1 MDASHKTILVT
12 GGAGFIGGCYVR
24 QQTRSTDVFI
34 VNLDRLT
41 YAGNLE
47 SLAAVPAD
55 RHRFVHGD
63 ICDLDLVGEL
73 LRQHQPQAVVHF
85 AAESHVDRSIDGP
98 LAFVQT
104 NVMGTATLLEAVRQ
118 YWGGLPRADRERFRF
133 HHVSTDEVYGSPGD
147 TGFFTETTAYAP
159 RSPYSAS
166 KAGSDH
172 LVRAYHETYG
182 LPTLITN
189 CSNNYGPYQ
198 FPEKLIPLVT
208 LNALEGREL
217 PVYGTGGNVRD
228 WLFVE
233 DHVDAIQRVLEH
245 GRVGETYNIG
255 GAAER
260 TNLEIVRHIC
270 RIIDTVRPPRDG
282 AATENLIRFV
292 TDRPGHDHRYAI
304 DFSKIRDE
312 LGWSPT
318 MTLEAGLRQTVE
330 WYLHH
335 GDWVRRVQSGEY
347 RRERLGL
354 EAAR

>member
-1 MDASHKTILVT
+1 M
-12 GGAGFIGGCYVR
+12 
-24 QQTRSTDVFI
+24 
-34 VNLDRLT
+34 
-41 YAGNLE
+41 
-47 SLAAVPAD
+47 
-55 RHRFVHGD
+55 
-63 ICDLDLVGEL
+63 
-73 LRQHQPQAVVHF
+73 
-85 AAESHVDRSIDGP
+85 
-98 LAFVQT
+98 
-104 NVMGTATLLEAVRQ
+104 
-118 YWGGLPRADRERFRF
+118 
-133 HHVSTDEVYGSPGD
+133 
-147 TGFFTETTAYAP
+147 
-159 RSPYSAS
+159 
-166 KAGSDH
+166 
-172 LVRAYHETYG
+172 RAYHETYG

-198 FPEKLIPLVT
+198 FPEKLIPLMT

-217 PVYGTGGNVRD
+217 PVYGNGGNVRD

-233 DHVDAIQRVLEH
+233 DHVAALQRVLEH

-255 GAAER
+255 GDAEQ

-312 LGWSPT
+312 LGWSPK

-354 EAAR
+354 EATR

>member
-1 MDASHKTILVT
+1 MAASQKTILVT

-24 QQTRSTDVFI
+24 QQTRSPDIVI

-55 RHRFVHGD
+55 RHHFVHGD
-63 ICDLDLVGEL
+63 IRDLELVAEL
-73 LRQHQPQAVVHF
+73 LARHQPQAVVHF

-104 NVMGTATLLEAVRQ
+104 NVLGTATLLEAVRR
-118 YWGGLPRADRERFRF
+118 YWASLAKAERERFRF
-133 HHVSTDEVYGSPGD
+133 HHVSTDEVFGSLGD
-147 TGFFTETTAYAP
+147 TGFFTETTPYRP

-166 KAGSDH
+166 KAGADH

-198 FPEKLIPLVT
+198 FPEKLIPLMT

-217 PVYGTGGNVRD
+217 PVYGDGRNIRD

-233 DHVDAIQRVLEH
+233 DHIEALQLVLAR
-245 GRVGETYNIG
+245 GQVGETYNIG
-255 GAAER
+255 GDAEQ
-260 TNLEIVRHIC
+260 TNLDIVRKLCCIV
-270 RIIDTVRPPRDG
+270 DMMRPPRNG

-292 TDRPGHDHRYAI
+292 RDRPGHDHRYAI
-304 DFSKIRDE
+304 DFSKIRKD
-312 LGWSPT
+312 LGWSPRT
-318 MTLEAGLRQTVE
+318 TLEVGLRRTVE
-330 WYLHH
+330 WYLRH
-335 GDWVRRVQSGEY
+335 DEWVRRVQSGEY

-354 EAAR
+354 GVAR

>member
-24 QQTRSTDVFI
+24 QQTRSADAFI

-55 RHRFVHGD
+55 RHHFVHGD

-118 YWGGLPRADRERFRF
+118 YWGGLPPTERERFRF
-133 HHVSTDEVYGSPGD
+133 HHVSTDEVYGSLGD

-198 FPEKLIPLVT
+198 FPEKLIPLMT

-217 PVYGTGGNVRD
+217 PVYGNGGNVRD

-233 DHVDAIQRVLEH
+233 DHVAALQRVLEH

-255 GAAER
+255 GDAEQ

-312 LGWSPT
+312 LGWSPK

-354 EAAR
+354 EATR